1 MMAYL
6 AEAGFPVPR
15 VYHASGPDL
24 VMERLAG
31 RDMLADLAGRPWLA
45 RQHARTLAGLHDR
58 LHAIAAP
65 PSLRAQFGPGDRM
78 LHLDLHPG
86 NVMLTAAGPVVID
99 WINVAAGSP
108 AADVAMAWLI
118 IATSEVDAAP
128 LLLRPAISSVRAVL
142 LRRFRAL
149 VHDDPGPEMARVAC
163 ARIADRNTRPARCGR
178 EATACLQGSRCRGRP
193 VGQVSD
199 RLQALRL
206 GRPDVPVSH
215 PGACHP
221 GHLRPRIVAHQRAES
236 AQQDSPDRRDGGP
249 QQPRRRVD
257 LGCRDDQP
265 GHRHVR
271 GGRARCH
278 VAPVDNDRA
287 RRRQHHVARMQVEVK
302 HPAAGPERC
311 PQ

>member
-1 MMAYL
+1 MSSGDQPGALIGAGRAADVYALGGQRVLRRYRNGDSAEREARVMAYL

-99 WINVAAGSP
+99 WSNVAAGSP

-149 VHDDPGPEMARVAC
+149 VHDDPGPEMARVAR
-163 ARIADRNTRPARCGR
+163 ARIADRNTRPA
-178 EATACLQGSRCRGRP
+178 EAQ
-193 VGQVSD
+193 
-199 RLQALRL
+199 RLQAIADLA
-206 GRPDVPVSH
+206 GRPT
-215 PGACHP
+215 
-221 GHLRPRIVAHQRAES
+221 S
-236 AQQDSPDRRDGGP
+236 AS
-249 QQPRRRVD
+249 
-257 LGCRDDQP
+257 
-265 GHRHVR
+265 
-271 GGRARCH
+271 
-278 VAPVDNDRA
+278 
-287 RRRQHHVARMQVEVK
+287 
-302 HPAAGPERC
+302 
-311 PQ
+311 